1 MTHVIACPDCE
12 KELQVPQDLI
22 GNKVQCPE
30 CQHTFI
36 AAVPEES
43 QTPANNLPVKI
54 SAEPTWDKKT
64 KTGSEKRTRSRRED
78 DDGDDDYDDIRRP
91 SSRRGRGEQIPGKV
105 SAIAIM
111 TLIGGILATILGLTL
126 LASIGA
132 STCGFGCLWPGF
144 YYSIVVGILAI
155 VKGSSLLGANA
166 RSIPPPTGIAVML
179 IINIIN
185 ADVIGMTLGILI
197 LVFSADEEVINYLAR
212 D

>member
-1 MTHVIACPDCE
+1 
-12 KELQVPQDLI
+12 
-22 GNKVQCPE
+22 
-30 CQHTFI
+30 
-36 AAVPEES
+36 
-43 QTPANNLPVKI
+43 
-54 SAEPTWDKKT
+54 
-64 KTGSEKRTRSRRED
+64 
-78 DDGDDDYDDIRRP
+78 
-91 SSRRGRGEQIPGKV
+91 
-105 SAIAIM
+105 
-111 TLIGGILATILGLTL
+111 
-126 LASIGA
+126 
-132 STCGFGCLWPGF
+132 LWPGF